1 MVGLTKNSTK
11 IGIIEDMKNNSECDF
26 TIALAGNPNVGK
38 STIFNSLTGLNQHTG
53 NWPGKTVSNAL
64 GQYIYNGKHIDV
76 IDLPGT
82 YSLLSDSQDEEVARD
97 YICFEDPD
105 VVVVIADATSL
116 ERNLNLFLQISELTD
131 NIILCV
137 NLMDEAEKK
146 GIKIDSKL
154 LESILKVKVITTSA
168 SENRGIIELK
178 EAINNF
184 NFEKINELPKIQYE
198 EEIENA
204 VKKIENLLKDETI
217 LTEKKNRWLALRILE
232 GNEKIIENI
241 KLKFKIDHV
250 VFEKINEIC
259 VEAIN
264 NIKYEID
271 DNIVETI
278 VTKAE
283 FISKKVVKRQNK
295 YDLTSKKID
304 KILVSKA
311 VGIPSMIAML
321 MLILWITITL
331 ANYPSELLSTFFSFV
346 GIKLRGLLEGL
357 NVSQWVIGVLID
369 GMYSTLTWVV
379 SVMLPPMAIFF
390 PMFTLLEDLGYLP
403 RIAFNLDRCFKRCNS
418 CGKQA
423 LTMCMGLGCN
433 AAGIVG
439 CRIIN
444 SPKEKLI
451 AILTNTFM
459 PCNGRFPML
468 ITISVVFLGGI
479 FGGFSGSIIASVAV
493 TIMIIIG
500 VLITLLTSKILS
512 KTLLK
517 EVPSHFILEL
527 PSYRKP
533 QILKTLLRSL
543 LDRTLF
549 VLGRAVSISAPAGVI
564 IWLFANVYIG
574 DFSILTICSNFFEP
588 FARLIGVDGYIL
600 VAFLLGLP
608 ANEIVMP
615 ILIMSYLK
623 QKTMV
628 DVDGLLGLKDIL
640 IANGWTTLTAINTM
654 ILCLMHFPCATT
666 LLTIKKETKSLKWTT
681 LAFFLPTV
689 TGIFICFITTM
700 IYKLIV

>member
-1 MVGLTKNSTK
+1 MGLTKNSTG
-11 IGIIEDMKNNSECDF
+11 IRIIEDMKGNSKSDF

-64 GQYIYNGKHIDV
+64 GRYIYDDKQVDV

-82 YSLLSDSQDEEVARD
+82 YSLLSDSQEEEVARD

-116 ERNLNLFLQISELTD
+116 ERNLNLFLQISELTY

-137 NLMDEAEKK
+137 NLMDQAEKK
-146 GIKIDSKL
+146 GIKIDSQL
-154 LESILKVKVITTSA
+154 LESILGVKVILTSA
-168 SENRGIIELK
+168 NENKGLEELK
-178 EAINNF
+178 SAVNNF
-184 NFEKINELPKIQYE
+184 SLNNKNNLFKMQYN
-198 EEIENA
+198 EEIEA
-204 VKKIENLLKDETI
+204 AIEKIQNILQGENEFST
-217 LTEKKNRWLALRILE
+217 KKNRWLSLRILE
-232 GNEKIIENI
+232 GNKDIVESIKANLKIEESTFEEINKICIETRDNI
-241 KLKFKIDHV
+241 T
-250 VFEKINEIC
+250 
-259 VEAIN
+259 
-264 NIKYEID
+264 YELG

-278 VTKAE
+278 VKKSE
-283 FISKKVVKRQNK
+283 SISKKVVKNKEK
-295 YDLTSKKID
+295 YDLLSRKID
-304 KILVSKA
+304 KIIVSKT
-311 VGIPSMIAML
+311 VGIPVMILML
-321 MLILWITITL
+321 MLILWITIAL
-331 ANYPSELLSTFFSFV
+331 ANYPSELLSSFFTFV
-346 GIKLRGLLEGL
+346 GVKLKVILENL
-357 NVSQWVIGVLID
+357 NVSPWIIGILID

-403 RIAFNLDRCFKRCNS
+403 RIAFNLDKCFKKCNS

-444 SPKEKLI
+444 SPKERLI
-451 AILTNTFM
+451 AILTNVFM

-479 FGGFSGSIIASVAV
+479 FGGFSGSLFASIVV
-493 TIMIIIG
+493 TIMILVG
-500 VLITLLTSKILS
+500 VLITLISSKLLS

-527 PSYRKP
+527 PPYRKP
-533 QILKTLLRSL
+533 QILKTLVRSL

-549 VLGRAVSISAPAGVI
+549 VLGRAVSISAPAGII

-574 DFSILTICSNFFEP
+574 DLSILTICSNFFEP
-588 FARLIGVDGYIL
+588 FAKLIGVDGYIV

-628 DVDGLLGLKDIL
+628 DIDGFLGLKDVL

-666 LLTIKKETKSLKWTT
+666 LLTIKKETKSIKWTT
-681 LAFFLPTV
+681 VAFFLPTIIGV
-689 TGIFICFITTM
+689 FICFITTM

>member
-1 MVGLTKNSTK
+1 MGLTKNSTG
-11 IGIIEDMKNNSECDF
+11 IRIIEDMKGNSKSDF

-64 GQYIYNGKHIDV
+64 GRYIYNNKQVEV

-82 YSLLSDSQDEEVARD
+82 YSLLSDSQEEEVARD
-97 YICFEDPD
+97 YICFEEPD

-146 GIKIDSKL
+146 GIEIDSNL
-154 LESILKVKVITTSA
+154 LESILGVKVILASA
-168 SENRGIIELK
+168 SENEGIIELK
-178 EAINNF
+178 SAVNNF
-184 NFEKINELPKIQYE
+184 SLNNITTLSKIQYND
-198 EEIENA
+198 EIETA
-204 VKKIENLLKDETI
+204 VEKIQNLLEDKNL
-217 LTEKKNRWLALRILE
+217 LTKKKNRWLALRILE

-241 KLKFKIDHV
+241 KLNLNIDNF

-259 VEAIN
+259 IETRKNAAY
-264 NIKYEID
+264 KLC

-278 VTKAE
+278 VKKSE
-283 FISKKVVKRQNK
+283 NISKQVVKKKNK
-295 YDLTSKKID
+295 YDLISKKID
-304 KILVSKA
+304 KILVSKTI
-311 VGIPSMIAML
+311 GIPAMVL
-321 MLILWITITL
+321 MLVLILWITIAL
-331 ANYPSELLSTFFSFV
+331 SNYPSELLSTFFIFV
-346 GIKLRGLLEGL
+346 GVKLRGILESL
-357 NVSQWVIGVLID
+357 NVSAWIIEILMD

-379 SVMLPPMAIFF
+379 AVMLPPMAIFF

-403 RIAFNLDRCFKRCNS
+403 RIAFNLDKCFKKCNS
-418 CGKQA
+418 CGKQS

-444 SPKEKLI
+444 SPKERLI
-451 AILTNTFM
+451 AILTNVFM

-479 FGGFSGSIIASVAV
+479 FGGFSGSLFASIVV
-493 TIMIIIG
+493 TIMILVG
-500 VLITLLTSKILS
+500 VLITLISSKLLS

-527 PSYRKP
+527 PPYRKP
-533 QILKTLLRSL
+533 QILKTLVRSL

-549 VLGRAVSISAPAGVI
+549 VLGRAVSISAPAGII

-574 DFSILTICSNFFEP
+574 DLSILTICSNFFEP
-588 FARLIGVDGYIL
+588 FAKLIGVDGYIV

-628 DVDGLLGLKDIL
+628 NIDGFLGLKDVL

-666 LLTIKKETKSLKWTT
+666 LLTIKKETKSIKWTT
-681 LAFFLPTV
+681 VAFFLPTIIGV
-689 TGIFICFITTM
+689 FICFITTM